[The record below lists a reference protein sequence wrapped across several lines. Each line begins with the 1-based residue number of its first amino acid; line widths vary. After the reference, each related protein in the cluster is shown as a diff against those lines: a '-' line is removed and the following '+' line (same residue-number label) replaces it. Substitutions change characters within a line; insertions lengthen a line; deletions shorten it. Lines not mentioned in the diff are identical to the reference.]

1 MLKDNY
7 DQCMER
13 IVPKVLEVRTKML
26 FLYVCQSVLLEAMSA
41 LTDGLSPLSVLL
53 LLLKIVVH
61 VRGEGELAADN
72 ELGK

>member
-41 LTDGLSPLSVLL
+41 LTVGLSPLLVLL
-53 LLLKIVVH
+53 LLLKIVVY
-61 VRGEGELAADN
+61 VRGEGELGADN
-72 ELGK
+72 ESRK